1 MDYSK
6 PGFWIAIG
14 SGGFIIGLASLIQ
27 QYATNKKEES
37 INYRAI
43 LRDFFIGAF
52 LTATIYMFL
61 PESMDS
67 LISAAT
73 NMIPKSTP
81 LTQSGGSEVTSASLP
96 ETISSDIELQFG
108 PARF

>member
-27 QYATNKKEES
+27 QYANKQPTEP

-43 LRDFFIGAF
+43 FRDFFIGAF

-61 PESMDS
+61 PESIDS

-73 NMIPKSTP
+73 NMIPKTTP
-81 LTQSGGSEVTSASLP
+81 LTQSGGADIP
-96 ETISSDIELQFG
+96 AGPIADIELQCG